1 MQIEREAMKKL
12 QNVRKDHDK
21 RLTELS
27 KVQTNDRDKAEL
39 ITRNQKLVDSAILA
53 VQAAIATQVMNK
65 SRIRSRYL
73 FPIFFHLII

>member
-39 ITRNQKLVDSAILA
+39 ITRNQTLVDRAILA
-53 VQAAIATQVMNK
+53 VQAAIATQVIN
-65 SRIRSRYL
+65 
-73 FPIFFHLII
+73 

>member
-39 ITRNQKLVDSAILA
+39 ITRNQALVDRAILA
-53 VQAAIATQVMNK
+53 VQAAIATQVK
-65 SRIRSRYL
+65 E
-73 FPIFFHLII
+73 